1 MSIVKMVG
9 GIGVVGVAAAVC
21 LWPGNGGTVATREPL
36 RPVRSAVAKSCDR
49 MPDLTFAGIV
59 QAAETRTL
67 VFKQSGRIQRIA
79 VSKGQ
84 EVRKGDKL
92 AWLDPLDFKSSL
104 AKAEAIEKRDRLSY
118 ERKSDALRKKA
129 ISQEEVSQAEAQLR
143 QSEAALDLAKRA
155 LEETVLYAPFDGTV
169 AEVPATELDMVG
181 PANHIV
187 KMQDTSSVNIDVGVA
202 EKYILRRKQF
212 VDVDTDEGRTVS
224 FDSLPGRSFRVSF
237 KEFQASA
244 DQNNQT
250 FVATY
255 TMVAPKDLLLLPGM
269 SATLTISGAS
279 YAKTGDESADAMM
292 IIPESGIGAAS
303 DGSHFVWVLRQA
315 PEKGVY
321 EVNRRG
327 VVVVRRT
334 DEGTVVTGLK
344 SDERIATAGVSILS
358 EGRKVTLL

>member
-21 LWPGNGGTVATREPL
+21 LWPGKGVTVATREPL
-36 RPVRSAVAKSCDR
+36 RPVRSAIAKSCDR

-67 VFKQSGRIQRIA
+67 AFKQSGRIQRIA

-237 KEFQASA
+237 KEFQA
-244 DQNNQT
+244 DRNNQT

-255 TMVAPKDLLLLPGM
+255 TMVPPKDLLLLPGM

-303 DGSHFVWVLRQA
+303 DGSHFVWVLHQT

-321 EVNRRG
+321 EVDRRG

-344 SDERIATAGVSILS
+344 SGERIATAGVSILS